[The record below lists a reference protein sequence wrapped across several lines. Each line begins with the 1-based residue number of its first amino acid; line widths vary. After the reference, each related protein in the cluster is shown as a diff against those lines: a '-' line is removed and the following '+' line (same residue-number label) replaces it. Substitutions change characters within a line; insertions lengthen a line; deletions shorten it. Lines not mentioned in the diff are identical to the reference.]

1 MTLLRNPK
9 ERGGTSLVEF
19 TLVGIPMIF
28 LLISTFEMARGMWVY
43 HTLAYAIKEGTRYAS
58 VHGKTCEVAPNTC
71 QLTVAQVVQRVVDSG
86 TGLLPTDLAVTLTS
100 TAGTVSCSPA
110 SNCIGSKA
118 NNTLWP
124 PDPANA
130 QGSDISIS
138 ARYPFQSAISMF
150 WPGAGPGVGAA
161 TVNFPASS
169 TGVMQN

>member
-1 MTLLRNPK
+1 MTTFRNPK

-19 TLVGIPMIF
+19 TLIGIPMIF
-28 LLISTFEMARGMWVY
+28 LLISTFEVARGMWEY
-43 HTLAYAIKEGTRYAS
+43 HTLAYAVKEGTRYAS
-58 VHGKTCEVAPNTC
+58 VHGRACEAPNAC
-71 QLTVAQVVQRVVDSG
+71 QVTVAQVVQTVVNAG
-86 TGLLPTDLAVTLTS
+86 TGLLPSALAVTLTS

-110 SNCIGSKA
+110 STCIGASA

-130 QGSDISIS
+130 LGSDISIS
-138 ARYPFQSAISMF
+138 ASYPFQSAISMF
-150 WPGAGPGVGAA
+150 WPGAGPAVGVA